1 MNQNNRPQNRPQG
14 RPSNATGTG
23 NSIGRRG
30 SGQGTGP
37 VGQQGGY
44 AGRRPGYT
52 PPQTGTTQQSTG
64 SNVTRARAGRMSPI
78 LIIIILIV
86 AFFILRPRLCGS
98 GNVDVGGQTGGL
110 GDLTQ
115 LLSGYEQSQMLQQ
128 TTQQTQSASPFGGL
142 DIGSLL
148 GGMTQQSS
156 GSFSQSAGGYSSG
169 WTSTQNYASLDQSV
183 DPSARAKYTRI
194 LGGGQD
200 TVTVMVY
207 MCGSDLESN
216 GGMASYDIQEMV
228 NARISDKVN
237 VIVYTGGSN
246 KWQNSIVSS
255 SVNQIYKVESGG
267 VRKLV
272 DNAGNGVM
280 TDPNTLTSFIKF
292 CAQNYPANR
301 NELILWDH
309 GGGSITGYGYD
320 EKNSRYGAMNLQ
332 RLSSALNAG
341 GVKFDIIGYDAC
353 LMGTLENALTMA
365 PYGDYLIASE
375 ETEPG
380 IGWYYTDWLTQLSSN
395 TSTETIK
402 IGRQIIDDFITQC
415 DRRCPGQKATLSIVD
430 LAELEKTVPADFKA
444 FAQSVSGLM
453 NDDGYKTVSN
463 ARSSARSFAE
473 SSKSDQVDLVDLANR
488 IGTTEGRELS
498 NTLLGAVKYNK
509 TSSSVT
515 NAYGVSVYFPYQKIS
530 KVDSAVAAYEALGLD
545 SEYSRC
551 IQQFASMEAG
561 GQAVYGG
568 NSSYSSLLGST
579 SGGSLMGDD
588 MVGSLLGSLFG
599 GDTSGLGGMLGS
611 VGGGS
616 SGLSGLLGGSGL
628 EGLAGSFLGRGI
640 DADSAIDYITDNRF
654 DPSALIWVNNGSGYR
669 MKLTEDQWSLVNG
682 LEMNVFYDD
691 GEGYIDLGLD
701 NKFSFDANGDLIG
714 EYDGTWLAINNQP
727 VAYYHMD
734 TTVYDGGM
742 VITGRVPVLLNDQ
755 RAELIIVIVY
765 DDAHPYGAAQI
776 AGARMIYTD
785 DTTETVAKDVVLKN
799 GDRIDFLCDYYTY
812 AGEYTDTY
820 MMGEQ
825 WVYDGNYTVGDVY
838 IPDPQYASAMYVFTD
853 IYANEYW
860 TPVLP

>member
-52 PPQTGTTQQSTG
+52 PPQTGATQQSTG

-78 LIIIILIV
+78 LIVIILIV
-86 AFFILRPRLCGS
+86 AFFILKPRLCGS

-128 TTQQTQSASPFGGL
+128 TTQQTQSASPYGGL
-142 DIGSLL
+142 DLSSLL
-148 GGMTQQSS
+148 GGMTSTS
-156 GSFSQSAGGYSSG
+156 GSLSSSAGGYSSG
-169 WTSTQNYASLDQSV
+169 WSTAQNTSTLDTSVASA
-183 DPSARAKYTRI
+183 ARAKYTRI

-216 GGMASYDIQEMV
+216 GGMGSYDIQEMV
-228 NARISDKVN
+228 NARLSDKVN
-237 VIVYTGGSN
+237 VIVYTGGAK

-267 VRKLV
+267 VRRLV
-272 DNAGNGVM
+272 DNAGNGAM
-280 TDPNTLTSFIKF
+280 TDPATLTSFIQF
-292 CAQNYPANR
+292 CAKNYPANR

-320 EKNSRYGAMNLQ
+320 EKNTRSGAMNLQ
-332 RLSSALNAG
+332 RLSSALQSG
-341 GVKFDIIGYDAC
+341 GVKFDFIGYDAC

-365 PYGDYLIASE
+365 PYADYLIASE

-380 IGWYYTDWLTQLSSN
+380 IGWYYTDWLTQLSAN
-395 TSTETIK
+395 TSLETVRV
-402 IGRQIIDDFITQC
+402 GRQIVDDFIVQC

-430 LAELEKTVPADFKA
+430 LAELEKTVPADFNA
-444 FAQSVSGLM
+444 FAQSVSGLIS
-453 NDDGYKTVSN
+453 NDGYQTVST
-463 ARSSARSFAE
+463 ARSGARSFAE

-488 IGTTEGRELS
+488 IGTAEGRELS
-498 NTLLGAVKYNK
+498 NTILGAVKYNR
-509 TSSSVT
+509 TSGSIT

-530 KVDSAVAAYEALGLD
+530 KVSSAVAAYEALGLD

-561 GQAVYGG
+561 GQTI
-568 NSSYSSLLGST
+568 SSGTSAYSSLLGSA

-599 GDTSGLGGMLGS
+599 GDSSGLGS
-611 VGGGS
+611 
-616 SGLSGLLGGSGL
+616 LLGGSTGL
-628 EGLAGSFLGRGI
+628 DSIFGRGL
-640 DADSAIDYITDNRF
+640 DADSAIEYITDNRF
-654 DPSALIWVNNGSGYR
+654 DPSALVWIDAGSGYR
-669 MKLTEDQWSLVNG
+669 MFLSEEQWSYVNG
-682 LEMNVFYDD
+682 LEMNLFYDD

-727 VAYYHMD
+727 VAYYHTD
-734 TTVYDGGM
+734 TTQFDGGFT
-742 VITGRVPVLLNDQ
+742 VTGRVPVLLNGA
-755 RAELIIVIVY
+755 RAELIIVITY
-765 DDAHPYGAAQI
+765 DSASPNGLGRI
-776 AGARMIYTD
+776 AGARMIYGED
-785 DTTETVAKDVVLKN
+785 VTETVTKDVVLKN

-812 AGEYTDTY
+812 DGQYSDTY
-820 MMGEQ
+820 MMGDQ
-825 WVYDGNYTVGDVY
+825 WVYDGTYTVNDVY
-838 IPDPQYASAMYVFTD
+838 IPDPQYASVMYVFTD
-853 IYANEYW
+853 IYGSEYW